1 MKMKNKSIVEM
12 LVRTLERDNYELL
25 ILVVS
30 FLKKLSIFV
39 ENKNEMVRCE
49 GNHVAIVNF
58 PGPPKHIS
66 YCYFAFKFEHMLET
80 WWHNFHFRMNKVLV
94 ESLFI
99 CEIIT

>member
-1 MKMKNKSIVEM
+1 MKNKSIVEM

-49 GNHVAIVNF
+49 ANHVATANF
-58 PGPPKHIS
+58 PSPPKYIS

-80 WWHNFHFRMNKVLV
+80 W
-94 ESLFI
+94 
-99 CEIIT
+99 

>member
-39 ENKNEMVRCE
+39 ENKNEMVRYE
-49 GNHVAIVNF
+49 TYDLYVAYIMI
-58 PGPPKHIS
+58 K
-66 YCYFAFKFEHMLET
+66 
-80 WWHNFHFRMNKVLV
+80 LV
-94 ESLFI
+94 FSPYQSMSAY
-99 CEIIT
+99 